1 MTQMVTF
8 KGNYLFPKGNSFVY
22 SANRLTICYLDSESC
37 MYNMLYVAQVIER
50 RASVVW
56 KIA

>member
-1 MTQMVTF
+1 MVTF